1 MLSSDYVKQ
10 LGYDSEEAIVG
21 QTVTL
26 AVKQEAK
33 CLFVSN
39 PEDCIATVDATVTGV
54 QAPGVLSSFS
64 GGARVNPVLNN
75 ALYKL
80 QAIMKSKF
88 GLNAKSYLCTQ
99 SIIKKETPLTRAKE
113 FGIEIVDGSQL

>member
-1 MLSSDYVKQ
+1 MKYITGGWFEEFIYQKIKDELQVPEENVALNVFIEKDNDKNELDVIFIKDNNLNVIECKSFIGGKEGVK
-10 LGYDSEEAIVG
+10 I
-21 QTVTL
+21 
-26 AVKQEAK
+26 
-33 CLFVSN
+33 
-39 PEDCIATVDATVTGV
+39 
-54 QAPGVLSSFS
+54 
-64 GGARVNPVLNN
+64 LNN

-113 FGIEIVDGSQL
+113 FGIEIVN